1 MEENISIEYLVKY
14 LNIVLRRILENYL
27 WSIYRI
33 LVEYLSNI
41 LRNFYRETTIFF
53 FWKLTF

>member
-27 WSIYRI
+27 WIIYRI
-33 LVEYLSNI
+33 LVEYL
-41 LRNFYRETTIFF
+41 
-53 FWKLTF
+53 

>member
-33 LVEYLSNI
+33 LVEYL
-41 LRNFYRETTIFF
+41 
-53 FWKLTF
+53 